1 MNDKNMI
8 ALAEI
13 RNNYSL
19 KKCGNLNSDQI
30 ALLQY
35 DDLCANLIKENQE
48 LKKKIKKMQ
57 SGIDSIDAATYYV
70 NDNLY
75 KYIAELEN
83 QQKEFIKYLEDELN
97 LIDNVYLLEETD
109 EDFRRYLLIQHDIF
123 KNLVEDLKDSIK
135 RGE

>member
-1 MNDKNMI
+1 MNEDKIYTAMV
-8 ALAEI
+8 I
-13 RNNYSL
+13 RS
-19 KKCGNLNSDQI
+19 QVETI
-30 ALLQY
+30 ELLE
-35 DDLCANLIKENQE
+35 KENQE

-75 KYIAELEN
+75 KYIAELKN

-109 EDFRRYLLIQHDIF
+109 EDFKRYLLIQHDIF
-123 KNLVEDLKDSIK
+123 KNLVKDLKDSIK